1 MSEVIMNFDSD
12 RILKLAGI
20 PSSGG
25 NGLLKESRLHEED
38 EAPTEEKKVDQSAL
52 KDAVKQLATA
62 LGMEVKDTEGGGEAG
77 GDESGSGEVSSLFG
91 GQTEGVDYG
100 DVRKIIR
107 DELASNWASG
117 QVFGKKSTNRDGVT
131 MGFKGIGFK

>member
-1 MSEVIMNFDSD
+1 MNFDSD

-38 EAPTEEKKVDQSAL
+38 EAPAEEKKVDQAAL
-52 KDAVKQLATA
+52 KDALKQLASA
-62 LGMEVKDTEGGGEAG
+62 LGMEVKDVEAGEAEGG
-77 GDESGSGEVSSLFG
+77 GDESGGGDVSALFG
-91 GQTEGVDYG
+91 GQTEGVAYG

-107 DELASNWASG
+107 DELESNWASG
-117 QVFGKKSTNRDGVT
+117 QVFGKKATNRGGVT

>member
-1 MSEVIMNFDSD
+1 MNFDSD

-38 EAPTEEKKVDQSAL
+38 EAPAEEKKVDQAAL
-52 KDAVKQLATA
+52 KDAVKQLASL
-62 LGMEVKDTEGGGEAG
+62 LGMKLTEPEGGAEAAPAGEEGEA
-77 GDESGSGEVSSLFG
+77 DMSSFFG
-91 GQTEGVDYG
+91 GKTESVSTDRR
-100 DVRKIIR
+100 DV
-107 DELASNWASG
+107 EANWASG
-117 QVFGKKSTNRDGVT
+117 QVFGKRASNRGGVT

>member
-1 MSEVIMNFDSD
+1 MNFDSD

-38 EAPTEEKKVDQSAL
+38 EAPAEEKKVDQAAL
-52 KDAVKQLATA
+52 KDAVKQLASL
-62 LGMEVKDTEGGGEAG
+62 LGMKLTEPEGGTETAPAGEEGEAG
-77 GDESGSGEVSSLFG
+77 VPSFFGGKTESVSS
-91 GQTEGVDYG
+91 DRR
-100 DVRKIIR
+100 DV
-107 DELASNWASG
+107 EANWASG
-117 QVFGKKSTNRDGVT
+117 QVFGKRASNRGGVT

>member
-1 MSEVIMNFDSD
+1 MNFDSD

-20 PSSGG
+20 PHSGG

-38 EAPTEEKKVDQSAL
+38 EAPADEKKVDQAAL
-52 KDAVKQLATA
+52 KDALKQLATA
-62 LGMEVKDTEGGGEAG
+62 LGMEVTDAKDGDAAG
-77 GDESGSGEVSSLFG
+77 GDESGAGEMSALFG
-91 GQTEGVDYG
+91 GQTEGVAYG

-107 DELASNWASG
+107 DELATNWASG
-117 QVFGKKSTNRDGVT
+117 QVFGKKSKNRDGVT